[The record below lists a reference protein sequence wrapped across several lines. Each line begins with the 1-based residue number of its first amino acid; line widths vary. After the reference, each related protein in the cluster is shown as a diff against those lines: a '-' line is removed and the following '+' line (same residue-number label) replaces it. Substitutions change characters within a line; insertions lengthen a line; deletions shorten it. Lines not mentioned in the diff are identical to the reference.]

1 MSKFS
6 FRRKMERIVDGV
18 PPPMP
23 VKAKAMSLGVGTLS
37 SDGAMLVYFVP
48 NLSKSDGE
56 STAATQTTTS
66 TILAAGTE
74 TENDCTGTST
84 KKVPVTISEK
94 ILETTEK
101 IIENIEQL
109 PKIIHERLR
118 TPAASFI
125 RLSST
130 FLRVAD
136 LQMNMRFLD
145 GVPEAD
151 HCPNF
156 HTPSQDP
163 PPGVDR
169 DPHEEWVALDD
180 GAGAA
185 APIAPYAVAALA
197 SFGYKTAMNQNM
209 WKAEGKTDR
218 LMKNSDWQRI
228 VWQTSGSIDLPDDLP
243 QLDEVMVWTGNFMHG
258 LYGSDL
264 PAIRSAGIVG
274 MSPKAL
280 VDLLVD
286 SSRVKEYNS
295 MSLGRVDLLVLQ
307 NNLDEAE
314 AEGGIFGKSITKVM
328 RADTQPPIIRKN
340 LQFVSIMHATALENG
355 DGYLLVSRAV
365 THPSDVGAA
374 SFDVLRSEIL
384 MGVNV
389 IRKIEGHDDKC
400 FMVNVNHIRTP
411 MVPLFLGKRLG
422 LAAAPGFIRDLRTI
436 AKSST

>member
-1 MSKFS
+1 M
-6 FRRKMERIVDGV
+6 DGV
-18 PPPMP
+18 PPPMH
-23 VKAKAMSLGVGTLS
+23 VKALSLGVGTLS
-37 SDGAMLVYFVP
+37 DDDAMLVYFLP
-48 NLSKSDGE
+48 NPSKSGGE
-56 STAATQTTTS
+56 STETTPTTTS
-66 TILAAGTE
+66 TILVAARTD
-74 TENDCTGTST
+74 TADDSNST
-84 KKVPVTISEK
+84 RKLAVTISEK
-94 ILETTEK
+94 ILDTTEK

-118 TPAASFI
+118 TPAASFV

-136 LQMNMRFLD
+136 LQMTTRFLD
-145 GVPEAD
+145 GVDEAD
-151 HCPNF
+151 RCPNF

-197 SFGYKTAMNQNM
+197 SFGYKTAMDMNM

-218 LMKNSDWQRI
+218 FMKTSQWERM
-228 VWQTSGSIDLPDDLP
+228 VWQTSGSIELPDDLP
-243 QLDEVMVWTGNFMHG
+243 HTEEVMVWTGNFMHG

-264 PAIRSAGIVG
+264 PAIRSVGIVG

-307 NNLDEAE
+307 NNLDEDE
-314 AEGGIFGKSITKVM
+314 AEGGVFGKSVTKVM

-389 IRKIEGHDDKC
+389 IRTIKGHDDKC
-400 FMVNVNHIRTP
+400 LMINVNHIRTP

-436 AKSST
+436 ARSSTSAAHCS

>member
-1 MSKFS
+1 MS
-6 FRRKMERIVDGV
+6 E
-18 PPPMP
+18 
-23 VKAKAMSLGVGTLS
+23 
-37 SDGAMLVYFVP
+37 DGATLLDFLP
-48 NLSKSDGE
+48 NPSKSGGE
-56 STAATQTTTS
+56 STETTQTTTS
-66 TILAAGTE
+66 STMPPTTTDGALD
-74 TENDCTGTST
+74 NTST
-84 KKVPVTISEK
+84 TSMKLLRVPVAISEK
-94 ILETTEK
+94 LLDTTEK
-101 IIENIEQL
+101 FMENIEQL

-118 TPAASFI
+118 TPTASFK

-136 LQMNMRFLD
+136 LQMSMRVLE
-145 GVPEAD
+145 GVDEAD
-151 HCPNF
+151 RCPNY
-156 HTPSQDP
+156 HTPSSDP

-197 SFGYKTAMNQNM
+197 SFGYKTAMDQNM

-218 LMKNSDWQRI
+218 LLKDSHWQSM
-228 VWQTSGSIDLPDDLP
+228 VWQTNGSTNLPDDLP
-243 QLDEVMVWTGNFMHG
+243 HYEEVMVWTGNFMHG

-264 PAIRSAGIVG
+264 PAVRSSGIVG

-280 VDLLVD
+280 ADLLVD

-295 MSLGRVDLLVLQ
+295 ISLGRVDLLVLQ
-307 NNLDEAE
+307 NNLDEEDAE
-314 AEGGIFGKSITKVM
+314 AGIFGKSITKVM
-328 RADTQPPIIRKN
+328 RAEAQPPFIRKN

-355 DGYLLVSRAV
+355 DGYLLVTRAV
-365 THPSDVGAA
+365 SHPSDVGAA

-389 IRKIEGHDDKC
+389 IRRIEGHDDKC
-400 FMVNVNHIRTP
+400 LMINVNHIRTP

-422 LAAAPGFIRDLRTI
+422 LAAAPGFIRDLRNI
-436 AKSST
+436 ANSTAAAAHCS